1 MITIDKAVPIPET
14 KKTGKRRSLYPFE
27 NMEVN
32 DSFLV
37 PNPLKLTTLILRNRV
52 NSAAAYHS
60 KIDGMKFTVRDTVEG
75 IRVWR
80 TK

>member
-1 MITIDKAVPIPET
+1 MITIDKAVPIPD
-14 KKTGKRRSLYPFE
+14 KNKSGKRKSVYPFNE
-27 NMEVN
+27 MELN

-37 PNPLKLTTLILRNRV
+37 PNPDNLSTIILRNRV
-52 NSAAAYHS
+52 NSAAVYHS